1 MLPPSF
7 DWLKPIVKPLMKTFR
22 EIMGMSFFVN
32 TLALV
37 VPVFTLQVYDRVVFH
52 AGIETLKGLVIGVI
66 LVLIFDY
73 TLRQARSKVMQRI
86 ALKID
91 VEVGRKLFKQFTSVP
106 LQTLESKPAA
116 YWQTLFRD
124 VDTVRNT
131 LSGGTAIL
139 LVDLPFV
146 VLFLGLILTIALP
159 IAWVFLII
167 LPCFL
172 LVAWRSG
179 NVMNSANQEERKTT
193 LSRDDLVAGVIAGR
207 TTIKALAMDRTLE
220 HTWED
225 RHADNIENSII
236 RGGKADAY
244 TNLGQT
250 LTLLTTISLTTVGAI
265 AIINQDMTMGSLIA
279 TNMLSGRLLGPMN
292 QLVGSWRS
300 FAGFKQSVERLGQL
314 FELPIERQKS
324 SVKMER
330 PLGHI
335 SLDKVTFAYDEK
347 SAPVVNGV
355 SFNLKPGALTALVGR
370 NGSGK
375 TTLVKL
381 IQGLYIPQS
390 GRVLLDKADIQQFTR
405 YELAS
410 WIGYV
415 PQECALLHG
424 TVRENLAF
432 SRPEATDEEIVAA
445 CQATGVHETIID
457 LPNGYG
463 SDIGEA
469 GRRLS
474 GGQKQRLTISRA
486 LLGDPPVLLLDE
498 PSGSLDRQAEEE
510 LRDLL
515 GKLAQDHTII
525 LVTHSPI
532 LLAACTNMIVMD
544 HGQIA
549 LAGPTKD
556 VLPKLA
562 AGAKATKEKE
572 NASNKA
578 TAVAQPQ
585 PKQIAKP
592 GTVPPVATTKAAPP
606 APTKQAAAPTTQQ
619 PRPAVQKPQAPT
631 TASRPVAKPQAK
643 APPLAQPRPQPAKK
657 PTPDLPLQVKRDK

>member
-1 MLPPSF
+1 MLPQSF
-7 DWLKPIVKPLMKTFR
+7 NWLKPIVKPLLKTFR
-22 EIMGMSFFVN
+22 EVMGMSFFIN
-32 TLALV
+32 MLALA
-37 VPVFTLQVYDRVVFH
+37 VPVFVLQVYDRVVFNG
-52 AGIETLKGLVIGVI
+52 GIETLKGLLIGIV
-66 LVLIFDY
+66 LVLVFDY
-73 TLRQARSKVMQRI
+73 SLRQARSKVMQRV

-91 VEVGRKLFKQFTSVP
+91 VDVGRKLFKQFTQVP
-106 LQTLESKPAA
+106 LHTLESKPAA
-116 YWQTLFRD
+116 YWQTMFRD

-146 VLFLGLILTIALP
+146 FLFLGLILILALP

-167 LPCFL
+167 LPLFL

-179 NVMNSANQEERKTT
+179 KVIGNASQEEKKTA
-193 LSRDDLVAGVIAGR
+193 LSRDDLIAGVIAGR
-207 TTIKALAMDRTLE
+207 TTIKALAMDKTLE
-220 HTWED
+220 KTWED

-244 TNLGQT
+244 TNLGMT
-250 LTLLTTISLTTVGAI
+250 LTLMTTISLTTVGAI
-265 AIINQDMTMGSLIA
+265 AIINQELTMGALIA

-292 QLVGSWRS
+292 QLVGSWRT
-300 FAGFKQSVERLGQL
+300 FGGFKQSVERLGAL
-314 FELPIERQKS
+314 FELPVERQES
-324 SVKMER
+324 SVEMGR
-330 PLGHI
+330 PQGLI
-335 SLDKVTFAYDEK
+335 SLDKVSFSYGQDL
-347 SAPVVNGV
+347 APVVSEV
-355 SFNLKPGALTALVGR
+355 SFTLKPGGLTALVGR

-390 GRVLLDKADIQQFTR
+390 GRVLLDKADIKQFTR
-405 YELAS
+405 SQLAS

-424 TVRENLAF
+424 SVRDNLAF
-432 SRPEATDEEIVAA
+432 SRPEASDEEIIDA
-445 CQATGVHETIID
+445 CKATGVHDTIID
-457 LPNGYG
+457 LPDGYA

-474 GGQKQRLTISRA
+474 GGQRQRLTISRA

-515 GKLAQDHTII
+515 VKIAKDHTII

-532 LLAACTNMIVMD
+532 LLGACANMIVMD
-544 HGQIA
+544 QGRIA
-549 LAGPTKD
+549 LAGATKD

-562 AGAKATKEKE
+562 Q
-572 NASNKA
+572 NAQQKKTTSNA
-578 TAVAQPQ
+578 AQPPITQ
-585 PKQIAKP
+585 SNPS
-592 GTVPPVATTKAAPP
+592 P
-606 APTKQAAAPTTQQ
+606 APAATD
-619 PRPAVQKPQAPT
+619 K
-631 TASRPVAKPQAK
+631 K
-643 APPLAQPRPQPAKK
+643 AEPQP
-657 PTPDLPLQVKRDK
+657 

>member
-1 MLPPSF
+1 MLPKSF
-7 DWLKPIVKPLMKTFR
+7 DWLKPIIKPLMKTFR
-22 EIMGMSFFVN
+22 EVMGMSFFVN
-32 TLALV
+32 MLALV
-37 VPVFTLQVYDRVVFH
+37 VPVFVLQVYDRVVFH
-52 AGIETLKGLVIGVI
+52 AGIETLQGLVIGVL
-66 LVLIFDY
+66 LVLLFDY
-73 TLRQARSKVMQRI
+73 SLRQARSKVMQRV

-91 VEVGRKLFKQFTSVP
+91 VEVGRKLFKQFTQVP

-146 VLFLGLILTIALP
+146 FLFLGLILMLALP

-172 LVAWRSG
+172 FVAWRSG
-179 NVMNSANQEERKTT
+179 NVMNAANQEEKKTT
-193 LSRDDLVAGVIAGR
+193 LSRDDLIAGVIAGR
-207 TTIKALAMDRTLE
+207 TTIKALAMDKTLE
-220 HTWED
+220 GTWED

-250 LTLLTTISLTTVGAI
+250 LTLMTTISLTTVGAI
-265 AIINQDMTMGSLIA
+265 AIINQELTMGALIA

-292 QLVGSWRS
+292 QLVGSWRA

-314 FELPIERQKS
+314 FELPIERQTS
-324 SVKMER
+324 EVKMNR
-330 PLGHI
+330 PQGHI
-335 SLDKVTFAYDEK
+335 SLDKVTFKYSEELE
-347 SAPVVNGV
+347 PVVDGV
-355 SFNLKPGALTALVGR
+355 SFSLKPGALTALVGR

-375 TTLVKL
+375 TTLIKL

-390 GRVLLDKADIQQFTR
+390 GRVLLDKADIKQFTR

-424 TVRENLAF
+424 TVRENLVF
-432 SRPEATDEEIVAA
+432 SRPEASDDEIIEA
-445 CQATGVHETIID
+445 CKATGVHETIID
-457 LPNGYG
+457 LPEGYG

-486 LLGDPPVLLLDE
+486 LLGNPPVLLLDE

-515 GKLAQDHTII
+515 ANLAKDHTII
-525 LVTHSPI
+525 LVTHSPV
-532 LLAACTNMIVMD
+532 LLGACANMIVMD
-544 HGQIA
+544 HGRVA

-562 AGAKATKEKE
+562 ASAQAKKKE
-572 NASNKA
+572 AA
-578 TAVAQPQ
+578 PAVSKPQ
-585 PKQIAKP
+585 AKP
-592 GTVPPVATTKAAPP
+592 APP
-606 APTKQAAAPTTQQ
+606 AP
-619 PRPAVQKPQAPT
+619 
-631 TASRPVAKPQAK
+631 
-643 APPLAQPRPQPAKK
+643 QPAKPVSAPVQQPK
-657 PTPDLPLQVKRDK
+657 APAPAINKG

>member
-1 MLPPSF
+1 
-7 DWLKPIVKPLMKTFR
+7 
-22 EIMGMSFFVN
+22 MSFFVN
-32 TLALV
+32 MMALI
-37 VPVFTLQVYDRVVFH
+37 VPVFVLQVYDRVVFN
-52 AGIETLKGLVIGVI
+52 AGIETLQGLVIGVI
-66 LVLIFDY
+66 LVLVFDY
-73 TLRQARSKVMQRI
+73 ILRQTRSKIMQRV

-116 YWQTLFRD
+116 FWQTMFRD

-146 VLFLGLILTIALP
+146 FLFLGLILLLALP

-167 LPCFL
+167 LPMFL
-172 LVAWRSG
+172 FVAWRSG
-179 NVMNSANQEERKTT
+179 KVINSASQEEKKTA

-220 HTWED
+220 ATWED

-244 TNLGQT
+244 TNLGMT

-265 AIINQDMTMGSLIA
+265 AIINQELTMGALIA

-292 QLVGSWRS
+292 QLVGSWRA
-300 FAGFKQSVERLGQL
+300 FGGFKQSVERLGQL
-314 FELPIERQKS
+314 FEMPIERQES
-324 SVKMER
+324 SVEMGR
-330 PLGHI
+330 PEGHI
-335 SLDKVTFAYDEK
+335 SLDKVTFAYSEE
-347 SAPVVNGV
+347 SEPVVDGV
-355 SFNLKPGALTALVGR
+355 SFTLKPGALTALVGR

-375 TTLVKL
+375 TTLVKI
-381 IQGLYIPQS
+381 IQGLYTPSS
-390 GRVLLDKADIQQFTR
+390 GRILLDKADIKQFTR

-432 SRPEATDEEIVAA
+432 SRPEATDEEIIAA
-445 CQATGVHETIID
+445 CEATGVHETIID
-457 LPNGYG
+457 LPEGYG

-486 LLGDPPVLLLDE
+486 LLGNPPVLLLDE

-515 GKLAQDHTII
+515 AELSHDHTII

-532 LLAACTNMIVMD
+532 LLGACANMIVMD
-544 HGQIA
+544 RGKIA

-562 AGAKATKEKE
+562 QSTQ
-572 NASNKA
+572 NKKDQE
-578 TAVAQPQ
+578 TPKKPAVPSQAQAQP
-585 PKQIAKP
+585 
-592 GTVPPVATTKAAPP
+592 
-606 APTKQAAAPTTQQ
+606 
-619 PRPAVQKPQAPT
+619 
-631 TASRPVAKPQAK
+631 
-643 APPLAQPRPQPAKK
+643 K
-657 PTPDLPLQVKRDK
+657 PTAPALPLEVMGDKK

>member
-1 MLPPSF
+1 MLPKSF
-7 DWLKPIVKPLMKTFR
+7 DWLKPIVRPLFRTFR
-22 EIMGMSFFVN
+22 EVMGMSFFIN
-32 TLALV
+32 LLALA
-37 VPVFTLQVYDRVVFH
+37 VPVFVLQVYDRVVFH
-52 AGIETLKGLVIGVI
+52 AGIETLQGLVIGVI
-66 LVLIFDY
+66 LVLVFDY
-73 TLRQARSKVMQRI
+73 SLRQARSKIMQRV

-91 VEVGRKLFKQFTSVP
+91 VEVGRKLFKQFTAVP

-146 VLFLGLILTIALP
+146 FLFLALILTLALP
-159 IAWVFLII
+159 IAWVFLLI
-167 LPCFL
+167 LPAFL

-179 NVMNSANQEERKTT
+179 NVMNAANQEERKTT

-220 HTWED
+220 ETWED

-236 RGGKADAY
+236 RGGKSDAY
-244 TNLGQT
+244 TNLGMT
-250 LTLLTTISLTTVGAI
+250 LTLFTTISLTTVGAI
-265 AIINQDMTMGSLIA
+265 AIINQELTMGALIA

-292 QLVGSWRS
+292 QLVGSWKA
-300 FAGFKQSVERLGQL
+300 FAGFRQSVERLGTL
-314 FELPIERQKS
+314 FDLPVERQTS
-324 SVKMER
+324 EVKMGR
-330 PLGHI
+330 PTGEI
-335 SLDKVTFAYDEK
+335 ALDKVTFSYSEDLD
-347 SAPVVNGV
+347 PVVDGV
-355 SFNLKPGALTALVGR
+355 SFTLKPGALTALVGR

-375 TTLVKL
+375 TTLIKL
-381 IQGLYIPQS
+381 IQGLYVPES
-390 GRVLLDKADIQQFTR
+390 GRVLLDKADIKQFTR
-405 YELAS
+405 HELAG
-410 WIGYV
+410 WVGYV

-432 SRPEATDEEIVAA
+432 ARPEATDEDIIAA
-445 CQATGVHETIID
+445 CEATGVHETIIN
-457 LPNGYG
+457 LPEGYG

-515 GKLAQDHTII
+515 ANLAKNHTVI

-532 LLAACTNMIVMD
+532 LLGACANMIVMD
-544 HGQIA
+544 QGRIA

-562 AGAKATKEKE
+562 ASAQ
-572 NASNKA
+572 ASKKQN
-578 TAVAQPQ
+578 AQPSNQASQQ
-585 PKQIAKP
+585 PQAQ
-592 GTVPPVATTKAAPP
+592 KAP
-606 APTKQAAAPTTQQ
+606 APT
-619 PRPAVQKPQAPT
+619 
-631 TASRPVAKPQAK
+631 
-643 APPLAQPRPQPAKK
+643 
-657 PTPDLPLQVKRDK
+657 LPLEVKGGQ

>member
-1 MLPPSF
+1 
-7 DWLKPIVKPLMKTFR
+7 
-22 EIMGMSFFVN
+22 MSFFVN
-32 TLALV
+32 MLALV
-37 VPVFTLQVYDRVVFH
+37 VPVFVLQVYDRVVFH
-52 AGIETLKGLVIGVI
+52 AGIETLQGLVIGVL
-66 LVLIFDY
+66 LVLVFDY
-73 TLRQARSKVMQRI
+73 SLRQARSKIMQRI

-91 VEVGRKLFKQFTSVP
+91 VEVGRKLFKQFSAVP
-106 LQTLESKPAA
+106 LQTLESRPAA

-146 VLFLGLILTIALP
+146 FLFLGLILMLALP

-167 LPCFL
+167 LPLFVF
-172 LVAWRSG
+172 VAWRSG
-179 NVMNSANQEERKTT
+179 NVMGAANQAEKKTA
-193 LSRDDLVAGVIAGR
+193 LSRDDLIAGVIAGR

-220 HTWED
+220 KTWED

-244 TNLGQT
+244 TNLGMT

-265 AIINQDMTMGSLIA
+265 AIINQELTMGALIA

-292 QLVGSWRS
+292 QLVGSWRAFS
-300 FAGFKQSVERLGQL
+300 GFKQSVERLGAL
-314 FELPIERQKS
+314 FELPIERQES
-324 SVKMER
+324 EVKMER
-330 PLGHI
+330 PQGFI
-335 SLDKVTFAYDEK
+335 SLDKVTFQYSEDL
-347 SAPVVNGV
+347 APVVDAV

-375 TTLVKL
+375 TTLIKL

-390 GRVLLDKADIQQFTR
+390 GRVLLDKADIKQFTR

-424 TVRENLAF
+424 TVRENLIF
-432 SRPEATDEEIVAA
+432 SRPEATDEEIVEA
-445 CQATGVHETIID
+445 CKATGVHDTIID
-457 LPNGYG
+457 LPDGYG

-486 LLGDPPVLLLDE
+486 LLGNPPVLLLDE

-515 GKLAQDHTII
+515 SKLAQDHTII

-532 LLAACTNMIVMD
+532 LLSACANMIVMD
-544 HGQIA
+544 QGRIA

-562 AGAKATKEKE
+562 ANAQAK
-572 NASNKA
+572 
-578 TAVAQPQ
+578 
-585 PKQIAKP
+585 
-592 GTVPPVATTKAAPP
+592 
-606 APTKQAAAPTTQQ
+606 KQAA
-619 PRPAVQKPQAPT
+619 
-631 TASRPVAKPQAK
+631 SSAKPQT
-643 APPLAQPRPQPAKK
+643 APEAGN
-657 PTPDLPLQVKRDK
+657 

>member
-1 MLPPSF
+1 
-7 DWLKPIVKPLMKTFR
+7 
-22 EIMGMSFFVN
+22 MSFFVN
-32 TLALV
+32 MLALV
-37 VPVFTLQVYDRVVFH
+37 VPVFVLQVYDRVVFH
-52 AGIETLKGLVIGVI
+52 AGIETLQGLVIGVL
-66 LVLIFDY
+66 LVLVFDY
-73 TLRQARSKVMQRI
+73 SLRQARSKIMQRV
-86 ALKID
+86 ALRID
-91 VEVGRKLFKQFTSVP
+91 VEVGRKLFRQFTSVP

-146 VLFLGLILTIALP
+146 FLFLGLILMLALP

-172 LVAWRSG
+172 FVAWRSG
-179 NVMNSANQEERKTT
+179 NVMNSANQEEKKTT
-193 LSRDDLVAGVIAGR
+193 LSRDDLIAGVIAGR
-207 TTIKALAMDRTLE
+207 TTVKALAMDRTLE
-220 HTWED
+220 GTWEE

-244 TNLGQT
+244 TNLGMT
-250 LTLLTTISLTTVGAI
+250 LTLMTTISLTTVGAI
-265 AIINQDMTMGSLIA
+265 AIINQELTMGSLIA

-300 FAGFKQSVERLGQL
+300 FSGFKQSVERLGVL
-314 FELPIERQKS
+314 FAMPIERQES
-324 SVKMER
+324 EVKMSR
-330 PLGHI
+330 PEGHI
-335 SLDKVTFAYDEK
+335 SLDKVTFKYSEELE
-347 SAPVVNGV
+347 PVVDGV

-375 TTLVKL
+375 TTLIKL
-381 IQGLYIPQS
+381 LQGLYVPES
-390 GRVLLDKADIQQFTR
+390 GRVLLDKADIKQFTR

-424 TVRENLAF
+424 TVRENLVF
-432 SRPEATDEEIVAA
+432 SRPEATDEEIIAA
-445 CQATGVHETIID
+445 CQATGVHDTIID
-457 LPNGYG
+457 LPEGYG

-486 LLGDPPVLLLDE
+486 LLGNPPVLLLDE

-515 GKLAQDHTII
+515 AKLAEDHTII
-525 LVTHSPI
+525 LVTHSPV
-532 LLAACTNMIVMD
+532 LLGACANMIVMD
-544 HGQIA
+544 HGRIA
-549 LAGPTKD
+549 LAGQTKD

-562 AGAKATKEKE
+562 ASAQQKKQEEPKTVPSPTQTPMPKVASKPIKGAPASKAKT
-572 NASNKA
+572 
-578 TAVAQPQ
+578 TAPKPVAEQ
-585 PKQIAKP
+585 PKQAVKPTTTAKP
-592 GTVPPVATTKAAPP
+592 SPK
-606 APTKQAAAPTTQQ
+606 PT
-619 PRPAVQKPQAPT
+619 QAPVQQKT
-631 TASRPVAKPQAK
+631 IKTGV
-643 APPLAQPRPQPAKK
+643 QPYN
-657 PTPDLPLQVKRDK
+657 VKGEK

>member
-1 MLPPSF
+1 MLPKTF
-7 DWLKPIVKPLMKTFR
+7 DWLQPIIKPLKRTFK
-22 EIMGMSFFVN
+22 EVMVMSFFVN
-32 TLALV
+32 LMALV
-37 VPVFTLQVYDRVVFH
+37 VPVFVLQVYDRVVTH
-52 AGIETLKGLVIGVI
+52 AGLETLQGLVIGVI

-73 TLRQARSKVMQRI
+73 TLRQARSKIMQRV
-86 ALKID
+86 ALRID
-91 VEVGRKLFKQFTSVP
+91 VEVGRKLFKQFTNVP

-139 LVDLPFV
+139 LIDLPFV
-146 VLFLGLILTIALP
+146 PLFLILILNLALP

-167 LPCFL
+167 LPCFV

-179 NVMNSANQEERKTT
+179 SVMNSANKEEKKTS
-193 LSRDDLVAGVIAGR
+193 LSRDDLIAGVIAGR

-220 HTWED
+220 GTWEE

-244 TNLGQT
+244 TNLGMT

-265 AIINQDMTMGSLIA
+265 AIINQELTMGSLIA

-292 QLVGSWRS
+292 QLVGSWRA
-300 FAGFKQSVERLGQL
+300 FAGFKQSVERLGVL
-314 FELPIERQKS
+314 FGLPIERQES
-324 SVKMER
+324 SIKMER
-330 PLGHI
+330 PTGHI
-335 SLDKVTFAYDEK
+335 ALDKVKFSYSEELD
-347 SAPVVNGV
+347 PVVDEV
-355 SFNLKPGALTALVGR
+355 SFSLKPGALTALVGR

-375 TTLVKL
+375 TTLIKL
-381 IQGLYIPQS
+381 IQGLYIPES
-390 GRVLLDKADIQQFTR
+390 GRVLLDQADIKQFTR

-424 TVRENLAF
+424 TVRENLIF
-432 SRPEATDEEIVAA
+432 SRPEATDDEIVEA
-445 CQATGVHETIID
+445 CKATGVHDTIID
-457 LPNGYG
+457 LPEGYG

-515 GKLAQDHTII
+515 AKLAKNHTVI

-532 LLAACTNMIVMD
+532 LLGACSNMVVMD
-544 HGQIA
+544 HGRIA

-562 AGAKATKEKE
+562 ASAQQKKA
-572 NASNKA
+572 
-578 TAVAQPQ
+578 
-585 PKQIAKP
+585 
-592 GTVPPVATTKAAPP
+592 
-606 APTKQAAAPTTQQ
+606 QAAAP
-619 PRPAVQKPQAPT
+619 
-631 TASRPVAKPQAK
+631 K
-643 APPLAQPRPQPAKK
+643 APQTPK
-657 PTPDLPLQVKRDK
+657 PSSLPLEVKGAT

>member
-1 MLPPSF
+1 MLPSSF

-22 EIMGMSFFVN
+22 EVMGMSFFVN
-32 TLALV
+32 MLALV
-37 VPVFTLQVYDRVVFH
+37 VPVFVLQVYDRVVFH
-52 AGIETLKGLVIGVI
+52 AGLETLQGLVIGVL
-66 LVLIFDY
+66 LVLAFDY
-73 TLRQARSKVMQRI
+73 ALRQARSKIMQRI

-91 VEVGRKLFKQFTSVP
+91 VEVGRKLFKQFSAVP
-106 LQTLESKPAA
+106 LQTLESRPAA

-146 VLFLGLILTIALP
+146 FLFLGLILMLALP

-167 LPCFL
+167 LPLFV

-179 NVMNSANQEERKTT
+179 NVMGAANQAEKKTA
-193 LSRDDLVAGVIAGR
+193 LSRDDLIAGVIAGR

-220 HTWED
+220 KTWED

-244 TNLGQT
+244 TNLGMT

-265 AIINQDMTMGSLIA
+265 AIINQELTMGALIA

-292 QLVGSWRS
+292 QLVGSWRAFS
-300 FAGFKQSVERLGQL
+300 GFKQSVERLGAL
-314 FELPIERQKS
+314 FELPIERQES
-324 SVKMER
+324 EVKMER
-330 PLGHI
+330 PQGFI
-335 SLDKVTFAYDEK
+335 SLDKVSFQYTEEL
-347 SAPVVNGV
+347 APVVDGV

-375 TTLVKL
+375 TTLIKL
-381 IQGLYIPQS
+381 IQGLYTPQS
-390 GRVLLDKADIQQFTR
+390 GRVLLDKADIKQFSR

-424 TVRENLAF
+424 TVRENLIF
-432 SRPEATDEEIVAA
+432 SRPEATDEEIIAA

-457 LPNGYG
+457 LPEGYG

-486 LLGDPPVLLLDE
+486 LLGNPPVLLLDE

-515 GKLAQDHTII
+515 SKLAKDHTII
-525 LVTHSPI
+525 LVTHSPV
-532 LLAACTNMIVMD
+532 LLSACANMIVMD
-544 HGQIA
+544 QGRIA

-562 AGAKATKEKE
+562 ANAQAK
-572 NASNKA
+572 
-578 TAVAQPQ
+578 
-585 PKQIAKP
+585 KQ
-592 GTVPPVATTKAAPP
+592 VTTM
-606 APTKQAAAPTTQQ
+606 
-619 PRPAVQKPQAPT
+619 
-631 TASRPVAKPQAK
+631 AKPQN
-643 APPLAQPRPQPAKK
+643 APQGGN
-657 PTPDLPLQVKRDK
+657 

>member
-7 DWLKPIVKPLMKTFR
+7 SWLKPIVRPLLKTFR
-22 EIMGMSFFVN
+22 EVMGMSFFIN
-32 TLALV
+32 MLALA
-37 VPVFTLQVYDRVVFH
+37 VPVFVLQVYDRVVFN
-52 AGIETLKGLVIGVI
+52 AGIETLQGLVIGVF
-66 LVLIFDY
+66 LVLAFDY
-73 TLRQARSKVMQRI
+73 TLRQARSRIMQRV

-91 VEVGRKLFKQFTSVP
+91 VEVGRKLFKQFTQVP

-116 YWQTLFRD
+116 YWQTMFRD

-146 VLFLGLILTIALP
+146 FLFLGLILVLALP

-167 LPCFL
+167 LPLFL
-172 LVAWRSG
+172 FVAWRSG
-179 NVMNSANQEERKTT
+179 KVVGGASQEEKKTT
-193 LSRDDLVAGVIAGR
+193 LSRDDLIAGVIAGR
-207 TTIKALAMDRTLE
+207 TTIKALAMDKTLE

-244 TNLGQT
+244 TNLGMT
-250 LTLLTTISLTTVGAI
+250 LTLLTTVSLTTVGAI
-265 AIINQDMTMGSLIA
+265 AIINQELTMGALIA

-292 QLVGSWRS
+292 QLVGSWRA
-300 FAGFKQSVERLGQL
+300 FGGFKQSVERLGTL
-314 FELPIERQKS
+314 FKLPTERQET
-324 SVKMER
+324 SVEMGR
-330 PLGHI
+330 PEGQI
-335 SLDKVTFAYDEK
+335 SLENVTFAYSQD
-347 SAPVVNGV
+347 SDPVVNGV
-355 SFNLKPGALTALVGR
+355 SFSLKPGALTALVGR

-390 GRVLLDKADIQQFTR
+390 GRVLLDKADIKQFTR
-405 YELAS
+405 YQLAS

-432 SRPEATDEEIVAA
+432 SRPEATDDEIIAA
-445 CQATGVHETIID
+445 CKATGVHDTIID
-457 LPNGYG
+457 LPDGYA

-474 GGQKQRLTISRA
+474 GGQRQRLTISRA
-486 LLGDPPVLLLDE
+486 LLGNPPVLLMDE

-515 GKLAQDHTII
+515 VKLSKDHTII
-525 LVTHSPI
+525 VVTHSPI
-532 LLAACTNMIVMD
+532 LLGSCANMIVMD
-544 HGQIA
+544 HGRIA

-562 AGAKATKEKE
+562 QNVQQKKQDVSKASQPAPKQAQPVRAKPTPGTQQP
-572 NASNKA
+572 NPPL
-578 TAVAQPQ
+578 PQ
-585 PKQIAKP
+585 PKK
-592 GTVPPVATTKAAPP
+592 GE
-606 APTKQAAAPTTQQ
+606 
-619 PRPAVQKPQAPT
+619 R
-631 TASRPVAKPQAK
+631 
-643 APPLAQPRPQPAKK
+643 
-657 PTPDLPLQVKRDK
+657 

>member
-1 MLPPSF
+1 MLPKSF
-7 DWLKPIVKPLMKTFR
+7 DWLKPITRPLIKTFR
-22 EIMGMSFFVN
+22 EVMAMSFFIN
-32 TLALV
+32 LLALV
-37 VPVFTLQVYDRVVFH
+37 VPVFVLQVYDRVVFN
-52 AGIETLKGLVIGVI
+52 AGISTLQGLVIGVL
-66 LVLIFDY
+66 LVLVFDY
-73 TLRQARSKVMQRI
+73 LLRQTRSKIMQSV

-91 VEVGRKLFKQFTSVP
+91 VEVGRKLFRQFTQVP
-106 LQTLESKPAA
+106 LQTLESRPAA
-116 YWQTLFRD
+116 FWQTMFRD

-146 VLFLGLILTIALP
+146 FLFLGLILVLAMP

-172 LVAWRSG
+172 FVAWRSG
-179 NVMNSANQEERKTT
+179 KVVGAASQEEKKTA
-193 LSRDDLVAGVIAGR
+193 LSRDDLIAGVINGR
-207 TTIKALAMDRTLE
+207 TTIKALAMDKTLE
-220 HTWED
+220 GTWEE

-250 LTLLTTISLTTVGAI
+250 LTLMTTIMLTTVGAL
-265 AIINQDMTMGSLIA
+265 AIIEQELTMGALIA

-300 FAGFKQSVERLGQL
+300 FGGFKQSVERLGSL
-314 FELPIERQKS
+314 FELATERQES
-324 SVKMER
+324 TVQMGR
-330 PLGHI
+330 PEGNI
-335 SLDKVTFAYDEK
+335 SLDKVTFAYGEDSE
-347 SAPVVNGV
+347 PVVDGV
-355 SFNLKPGALTALVGR
+355 SFSLKPGALTALVGR

-381 IQGLYIPQS
+381 IQGLYTPQN
-390 GRVLLDKADIQQFTR
+390 GRVLLDKADINQFTR

-424 TVRENLAF
+424 SVRENLAF
-432 SRPEATDEEIVAA
+432 SRPKASDDEIIEA
-445 CQATGVHETIID
+445 CKATGVHETIID
-457 LPNGYG
+457 LPEGYG

-510 LRDLL
+510 LRELL
-515 GKLAQDHTII
+515 SKLSKDHTII

-532 LLAACTNMIVMD
+532 LLKACENMIVMD
-544 HGQIA
+544 KGRIA

-562 AGAKATKEKE
+562 QNAQNQSQDKKPQPAQKQQPQLSPEKKAEMIKQLKAQQATKVQ
-572 NASNKA
+572 
-578 TAVAQPQ
+578 T
-585 PKQIAKP
+585 
-592 GTVPPVATTKAAPP
+592 PP
-606 APTKQAAAPTTQQ
+606 AP
-619 PRPAVQKPQAPT
+619 
-631 TASRPVAKPQAK
+631 
-643 APPLAQPRPQPAKK
+643 KK
-657 PTPDLPLQVKRDK
+657 PEGKT

>member
-1 MLPPSF
+1 MLPTSF
-7 DWLKPIVKPLMKTFR
+7 DWLKPLLKPLTKTFR
-22 EIMGMSFFVN
+22 EVMVMSFFVN
-32 TLALV
+32 MLALV
-37 VPVFTLQVYDRVVFH
+37 VPVFVLQVYDRVVFN
-52 AGIETLKGLVIGVI
+52 AGIETLQGLVIGVI
-66 LVLIFDY
+66 LVLVFDY
-73 TLRQARSKVMQRI
+73 TLRQTRSKIMQRV

-91 VEVGRKLFKQFTSVP
+91 VEVGRKLFRQFTSVP

-116 YWQTLFRD
+116 FWQTMFRD

-146 VLFLGLILTIALP
+146 FLFLGLILVLALP

-167 LPCFL
+167 LPMFL
-172 LVAWRSG
+172 FVAWRSG
-179 NVMNSANQEERKTT
+179 KVINAASQEEKKTA

-207 TTIKALAMDRTLE
+207 TTIKALAMDKTLE
-220 HTWED
+220 STWED

-244 TNLGQT
+244 TNLGMT

-265 AIINQDMTMGSLIA
+265 AIINQELTMGALIA

-292 QLVGSWRS
+292 QLVGSWRA
-300 FAGFKQSVERLGQL
+300 FGGFRQSVERLGQL
-314 FELPIERQKS
+314 FDLPIEKQES
-324 SVKMER
+324 SVSMGR
-330 PLGHI
+330 PQGLI
-335 SLDKVTFAYDEK
+335 SLDKVTFAYGEDSE
-347 SAPVVNGV
+347 PVVNGV
-355 SFNLKPGALTALVGR
+355 SFSLKPGALTALVGR

-375 TTLVKL
+375 TTLVKI
-381 IQGLYIPQS
+381 IQGLYTPQS
-390 GRVLLDKADIQQFTR
+390 GRVLLDKADIKQFTR
-405 YELAS
+405 HELAG
-410 WIGYV
+410 WVGYV

-432 SRPEATDEEIVAA
+432 ARPEASDDEIIDA
-445 CQATGVHETIID
+445 CKATGVHDTIID
-457 LPNGYG
+457 LPDGYG

-486 LLGDPPVLLLDE
+486 LLGNPPVLLLDE

-515 GKLAQDHTII
+515 AKLSQDHTII

-532 LLAACTNMIVMD
+532 LLAACANMIVMD
-544 HGQIA
+544 KGQIA

-562 AGAKATKEKE
+562 QNAQANKKAQQKETP
-572 NASNKA
+572 KA
-578 TAVAQPQ
+578 
-585 PKQIAKP
+585 
-592 GTVPPVATTKAAPP
+592 
-606 APTKQAAAPTTQQ
+606 
-619 PRPAVQKPQAPT
+619 QAP
-631 TASRPVAKPQAK
+631 S
-643 APPLAQPRPQPAKK
+643 
-657 PTPDLPLQVKRDK
+657 PTLPLEVKEEAQ

>member
-1 MLPPSF
+1 MLPSTF
-7 DWLKPIVKPLMKTFR
+7 DWLKPIVKPLLKTFR
-22 EIMGMSFFVN
+22 EVMGMSFFVN
-32 TLALV
+32 MLALV
-37 VPVFTLQVYDRVVFH
+37 VPVFVLQVYDRVVFH
-52 AGIETLKGLVIGVI
+52 AGIETLQGLVIGVL
-66 LVLIFDY
+66 LVLLFDY
-73 TLRQARSKVMQRI
+73 SLRQARSKIMQRI

-91 VEVGRKLFKQFTSVP
+91 VEVGRKLFKQFSAVP
-106 LQTLESKPAA
+106 LQTLESRPAA

-146 VLFLGLILTIALP
+146 FLFLGLILMLALP

-167 LPCFL
+167 LPLFVF
-172 LVAWRSG
+172 VAWRSG
-179 NVMNSANQEERKTT
+179 NVMGAANQAEKKTA
-193 LSRDDLVAGVIAGR
+193 LSRDDLIAGVIAGR

-220 HTWED
+220 KTWED

-244 TNLGQT
+244 TNLGMT

-265 AIINQDMTMGSLIA
+265 AIINQELTMGALIA

-292 QLVGSWRS
+292 QLVGSWRAFS
-300 FAGFKQSVERLGQL
+300 GFKQSVERLGAL
-314 FELPIERQKS
+314 FDLPIERQES
-324 SVKMER
+324 EVKMER
-330 PLGHI
+330 PQGFI
-335 SLDKVTFAYDEK
+335 SLDKVSFQYSEEL
-347 SAPVVNGV
+347 APVVDGV

-375 TTLVKL
+375 TTLIKL

-390 GRVLLDKADIQQFTR
+390 GRVLLDKADIKQFSR

-410 WIGYV
+410 WVGYV

-424 TVRENLAF
+424 TVRENLVF
-432 SRPEATDEEIVAA
+432 SRPDATDEEIVEA
-445 CQATGVHETIID
+445 CKATGVHDTIID
-457 LPNGYG
+457 LPEGYG

-486 LLGDPPVLLLDE
+486 LLGNPPVLLLDE

-515 GKLAQDHTII
+515 SKLAKDHTII
-525 LVTHSPI
+525 LVTHSPV
-532 LLAACTNMIVMD
+532 LLSACANMIVMD
-544 HGQIA
+544 QGRIA

-562 AGAKATKEKE
+562 ANAQAKK
-572 NASNKA
+572 NAA
-578 TAVAQPQ
+578 D
-585 PKQIAKP
+585 
-592 GTVPPVATTKAAPP
+592 AA
-606 APTKQAAAPTTQQ
+606 
-619 PRPAVQKPQAPT
+619 
-631 TASRPVAKPQAK
+631 AKPQP
-643 APPLAQPRPQPAKK
+643 APKGEK
-657 PTPDLPLQVKRDK
+657 

>member
-7 DWLKPIVKPLMKTFR
+7 DWLKPIVKPLMRTFR
-22 EIMGMSFFVN
+22 EVMGMSFFVN
-32 TLALV
+32 MLALV
-37 VPVFTLQVYDRVVFH
+37 VPVFVLQVYDRVVFH
-52 AGIETLKGLVIGVI
+52 AGIETLQGLVIGVL
-66 LVLIFDY
+66 LVLVFDY
-73 TLRQARSKVMQRI
+73 SLRQARSKIMQRI

-91 VEVGRKLFKQFTSVP
+91 VEVGRKLFKQFSAVP
-106 LQTLESKPAA
+106 LQTLESRPAA

-146 VLFLGLILTIALP
+146 FLFLGLILMLALP

-167 LPCFL
+167 LPLFVF
-172 LVAWRSG
+172 VAWRSG
-179 NVMNSANQEERKTT
+179 NVMGAANQAEKKTA
-193 LSRDDLVAGVIAGR
+193 LSRDDLIAGVIAGR

-220 HTWED
+220 KTWED

-244 TNLGQT
+244 TNLGMT

-265 AIINQDMTMGSLIA
+265 AIINQELTMGALIA

-292 QLVGSWRS
+292 QLVGSWRAFS
-300 FAGFKQSVERLGQL
+300 GFKQSVERLGAL
-314 FELPIERQKS
+314 FELPIERQES
-324 SVKMER
+324 EIKMER
-330 PLGHI
+330 PQGFI
-335 SLDKVTFAYDEK
+335 SLDKVTFQYSEDL
-347 SAPVVNGV
+347 APVVDAV

-375 TTLVKL
+375 TTLIKL

-390 GRVLLDKADIQQFTR
+390 GRVLLDKADIKQFTR

-424 TVRENLAF
+424 TVRENLIF
-432 SRPEATDEEIVAA
+432 SRPEATDEEIVEA
-445 CQATGVHETIID
+445 CKATGVHDTIID
-457 LPNGYG
+457 LPDGYG

-486 LLGDPPVLLLDE
+486 LLGNPPVLLLDE

-515 GKLAQDHTII
+515 SKLAQDHTII

-532 LLAACTNMIVMD
+532 LLSACANMIVMD
-544 HGQIA
+544 QGRIA

-562 AGAKATKEKE
+562 ANAQAK
-572 NASNKA
+572 
-578 TAVAQPQ
+578 
-585 PKQIAKP
+585 
-592 GTVPPVATTKAAPP
+592 
-606 APTKQAAAPTTQQ
+606 KQAA
-619 PRPAVQKPQAPT
+619 
-631 TASRPVAKPQAK
+631 SSAKPQT
-643 APPLAQPRPQPAKK
+643 APEAGN
-657 PTPDLPLQVKRDK
+657 

>member
-7 DWLKPIVKPLMKTFR
+7 DWLKPIVKPLMRTFR
-22 EIMGMSFFVN
+22 EVMGMSFFVN
-32 TLALV
+32 MLALV
-37 VPVFTLQVYDRVVFH
+37 VPVFVLQVYDRVVFH
-52 AGIETLKGLVIGVI
+52 AGIETLQGLVIGVL
-66 LVLIFDY
+66 LVLVFDY
-73 TLRQARSKVMQRI
+73 SLRQARSKIMQRI

-91 VEVGRKLFKQFTSVP
+91 VEVGRKLFKQFSAVP
-106 LQTLESKPAA
+106 LQTLESRPAA

-146 VLFLGLILTIALP
+146 FLFLGLILMLALP

-167 LPCFL
+167 LPLFVF
-172 LVAWRSG
+172 VAWRSG
-179 NVMNSANQEERKTT
+179 NVMGAANQAEKKTA
-193 LSRDDLVAGVIAGR
+193 LSRDDLIAGVIAGR

-220 HTWED
+220 KTWED

-244 TNLGQT
+244 TNLGMT

-265 AIINQDMTMGSLIA
+265 AIINQELTMGALIA

-292 QLVGSWRS
+292 QLVGSWRAFS
-300 FAGFKQSVERLGQL
+300 GFKQSVERLGAL
-314 FELPIERQKS
+314 FELPIERQES
-324 SVKMER
+324 EVKMER
-330 PLGHI
+330 PQGFI
-335 SLDKVTFAYDEK
+335 SLDKVTFQYSEDL
-347 SAPVVNGV
+347 APVVDAV

-375 TTLVKL
+375 TTLIKL

-390 GRVLLDKADIQQFTR
+390 GRVLLDKADIKQFTR

-424 TVRENLAF
+424 TVRENLIF
-432 SRPEATDEEIVAA
+432 SRPEATDEEIVEA
-445 CQATGVHETIID
+445 CKATGVHDTIID
-457 LPNGYG
+457 LPDGYG

-486 LLGDPPVLLLDE
+486 LLGNPPVLLLDE

-515 GKLAQDHTII
+515 SKLAQDHTII

-532 LLAACTNMIVMD
+532 LLSACANMIVMD
-544 HGQIA
+544 QGRIA

-562 AGAKATKEKE
+562 ANAQAK
-572 NASNKA
+572 
-578 TAVAQPQ
+578 
-585 PKQIAKP
+585 
-592 GTVPPVATTKAAPP
+592 
-606 APTKQAAAPTTQQ
+606 KQAA
-619 PRPAVQKPQAPT
+619 
-631 TASRPVAKPQAK
+631 SSAKPQT
-643 APPLAQPRPQPAKK
+643 APEAGN
-657 PTPDLPLQVKRDK
+657 

>member
-1 MLPPSF
+1 MLPKSF
-7 DWLKPIVKPLMKTFR
+7 DWLKPIVQPLMRTFR
-22 EIMGMSFFVN
+22 EVMGMSFFVN
-32 TLALV
+32 MLALV
-37 VPVFTLQVYDRVVFH
+37 VPVFVLQVYDRVVFH
-52 AGIETLKGLVIGVI
+52 AGIETLQGLVIGVL
-66 LVLIFDY
+66 LVLLFDY
-73 TLRQARSKVMQRI
+73 SLRQARSKVMQRV

-91 VEVGRKLFKQFTSVP
+91 VEVGRKLFKQFTQVP

-146 VLFLGLILTIALP
+146 FLFLGLILMLALP

-172 LVAWRSG
+172 FVAWRSG
-179 NVMNSANQEERKTT
+179 NVMSAANQEEKKTA
-193 LSRDDLVAGVIAGR
+193 LSRDDLIAGVIAGR
-207 TTIKALAMDRTLE
+207 TTIKALAMDKTLE
-220 HTWED
+220 GTWED

-250 LTLLTTISLTTVGAI
+250 LTLMTTISLTTVGAI
-265 AIINQDMTMGSLIA
+265 AIINQELTMGALIA

-292 QLVGSWRS
+292 QLVGSWRAFS
-300 FAGFKQSVERLGQL
+300 GFKQSVERLGQL
-314 FELPIERQKS
+314 FELPIERQTS
-324 SVKMER
+324 EVKMGR
-330 PLGHI
+330 PQGHI
-335 SLDKVTFAYDEK
+335 SLDKVTFQYSEDLD
-347 SAPVVNGV
+347 PVVDNV

-375 TTLVKL
+375 TTLIKL

-390 GRVLLDKADIQQFTR
+390 GRVLLDKADIKQFTR

-424 TVRENLAF
+424 TVRENLVF
-432 SRPEATDEEIVAA
+432 SRPEASDDEIITA
-445 CQATGVHETIID
+445 CKATGVHDTIID
-457 LPNGYG
+457 LPEGYG

-486 LLGDPPVLLLDE
+486 LLGNPPVLLLDE

-515 GKLAQDHTII
+515 AKLAKDHTII
-525 LVTHSPI
+525 LVTHSPV
-532 LLAACTNMIVMD
+532 LLGACANMIVMD
-544 HGQIA
+544 HGRVA

-562 AGAKATKEKE
+562 ASAQAKKKE
-572 NASNKA
+572 ASP
-578 TAVAQPQ
+578 AVEQPQ
-585 PKQIAKP
+585 AKP
-592 GTVPPVATTKAAPP
+592 AAPKPVAAKP
-606 APTKQAAAPTTQQ
+606 A
-619 PRPAVQKPQAPT
+619 
-631 TASRPVAKPQAK
+631 SPQAK
-643 APPLAQPRPQPAKK
+643 AA
-657 PTPDLPLQVKRDK
+657 PTPPQTKAPAPTAPQMKKGDK

>member
-1 MLPPSF
+1 MLPKTF
-7 DWLKPIVKPLMKTFR
+7 DWLLPIIKPLKRTFK
-22 EIMGMSFFVN
+22 EVMAMSFFVN
-32 TLALV
+32 MLALA
-37 VPVFTLQVYDRVVFH
+37 VPVFVLQVYDRVVFH
-52 AGIETLKGLVIGVI
+52 AGIETLQGLVIGVV
-66 LVLIFDY
+66 LVLVFDY
-73 TLRQARSKVMQRI
+73 SLRQARSKIMQRV
-86 ALKID
+86 ALRID
-91 VEVGRKLFKQFTSVP
+91 VNVGRKLFQQFTSLP
-106 LQTLESKPAA
+106 LQTLESKPTA

-146 VLFLGLILTIALP
+146 FLFLALILTLALP

-172 LVAWRSG
+172 FVAWRSG
-179 NVMNSANQEERKTT
+179 NVMNSANAEERKTT
-193 LSRDDLVAGVIAGR
+193 LSRDDLIAGVIAGR
-207 TTIKALAMDRTLE
+207 TTIKALAMDRSLKG
-220 HTWED
+220 TWED

-244 TNLGQT
+244 TNLGMT

-265 AIINQDMTMGSLIA
+265 AIINQELTMGSLIA

-292 QLVGSWRS
+292 QLVGSWRA
-300 FAGFKQSVERLGQL
+300 FAGFKQSVERLGTL
-314 FELPIERQKS
+314 FDLPVERQESAIKID
-324 SVKMER
+324 R
-330 PLGHI
+330 PTGLI
-335 SLDKVTFAYDEK
+335 TLDKVKFAYSEETD
-347 SAPVVNGV
+347 PVVDEV
-355 SFNLKPGALTALVGR
+355 SFSLKPGALTALVGR

-375 TTLVKL
+375 TTLIKL
-381 IQGLYIPQS
+381 IQGLYVPQG
-390 GRVLLDKADIQQFTR
+390 GRVLLDMADIKQFTR

-424 TVRENLAF
+424 SVRDNLAF
-432 SRPEATDEEIVAA
+432 SRPEATDEEIVEA

-457 LPNGYG
+457 LPDGYG

-515 GKLAQDHTII
+515 SKLAQTHTII

-532 LLAACTNMIVMD
+532 LLGACANMVVMD
-544 HGQIA
+544 RGRIA

-562 AGAKATKEKE
+562 A
-572 NASNKA
+572 S
-578 TAVAQPQ
+578 AQQ
-585 PKQIAKP
+585 KKVQE
-592 GTVPPVATTKAAPP
+592 
-606 APTKQAAAPTTQQ
+606 AAPT
-619 PRPAVQKPQAPT
+619 PKNE
-631 TASRPVAKPQAK
+631 
-643 APPLAQPRPQPAKK
+643 
-657 PTPDLPLQVKRDK
+657 LPLEVKGKA

>member
-1 MLPPSF
+1 MLPKSF
-7 DWLKPIVKPLMKTFR
+7 DWLKPIVRPLIKTFR
-22 EIMGMSFFVN
+22 EVMAMSFFIN
-32 TLALV
+32 MMALV
-37 VPVFTLQVYDRVVFH
+37 VPVFVMQVYDRVVFKG
-52 AGIETLKGLVIGVI
+52 GIETLKGLVIGVF
-66 LVLIFDY
+66 LVLLFDY
-73 TLRQARSKVMQRI
+73 TLRQTRSKIMQRV

-91 VEVGRKLFKQFTSVP
+91 VEVGRKLFKQFTQVP
-106 LQTLESKPAA
+106 LQTLESRPAA
-116 YWQTLFRD
+116 FWQTMFRD

-139 LVDLPFV
+139 MVDLPFV
-146 VLFLGLILTIALP
+146 FLFLGVILLLALP
-159 IAWVFLII
+159 IAWIFMLI
-167 LPCFL
+167 LPMFMF
-172 LVAWRSG
+172 VAWRSG
-179 NVMNSANQEERKTT
+179 KVVSAASQEEKKTT

-220 HTWED
+220 KTWEE

-250 LTLLTTISLTTVGAI
+250 LTLLTTISLTTVGAL
-265 AIINQDMTMGSLIA
+265 AIINQEMTMGALIA

-292 QLVGSWRS
+292 QLVGSWRA
-300 FAGFKQSVERLGQL
+300 FGGFRQSVERLGNL
-314 FELPIERQKS
+314 FTLPIERQES

-330 PLGHI
+330 PDGLI
-335 SLDKVTFAYDEK
+335 SLDKVTFAYEEG
-347 SAPVVNGV
+347 AEPVVNAI
-355 SFNLKPGALTALVGR
+355 SFSLKPGALTALVGR

-375 TTLVKL
+375 TTLIKL

-390 GRVLLDKADIQQFTR
+390 GRVLIDKADIKQFTR

-424 TVRENLAF
+424 TVRDNLAF
-432 SRPEATDEEIVAA
+432 SRPEASDDEIIAA
-445 CQATGVHETIID
+445 CKATGVHDTIID
-457 LPNGYG
+457 LPDGYA

-486 LLGDPPVLLLDE
+486 LLGNPPVLLLDE

-515 GKLAQDHTII
+515 KKLSHDHTVI

-532 LLAACTNMIVMD
+532 LLAACANMIVMD

-562 AGAKATKEKE
+562 QAHSQTTG
-572 NASNKA
+572 
-578 TAVAQPQ
+578 QPQ
-585 PKQIAKP
+585 QNTQAAQVKPVKQP
-592 GTVPPVATTKAAPP
+592 QATQIPP
-606 APTKQAAAPTTQQ
+606 APQ
-619 PRPAVQKPQAPT
+619 PRSAT
-631 TASRPVAKPQAK
+631 IK
-643 APPLAQPRPQPAKK
+643 APQSPQGRKPLKA
-657 PTPDLPLQVKRDK
+657 PDMPLEVKEDK

>member
-1 MLPPSF
+1 MLPSSF

-22 EIMGMSFFVN
+22 EVMGMSFFVN
-32 TLALV
+32 MLALV
-37 VPVFTLQVYDRVVFH
+37 VPVFVLQVYDRVVFH
-52 AGIETLKGLVIGVI
+52 AGLETLQGLVIGVL
-66 LVLIFDY
+66 LVLAFDY
-73 TLRQARSKVMQRI
+73 ALRQARSKIMQRI

-91 VEVGRKLFKQFTSVP
+91 VEVGRKLFKQFSAVP
-106 LQTLESKPAA
+106 LQTLESRPAA

-146 VLFLGLILTIALP
+146 FLFLGLILMLALP

-167 LPCFL
+167 LPLFV

-179 NVMNSANQEERKTT
+179 NVMGAANQAEKKTA
-193 LSRDDLVAGVIAGR
+193 LSRDDLIAGVIAGR

-220 HTWED
+220 KTWED

-244 TNLGQT
+244 TNLGMT

-265 AIINQDMTMGSLIA
+265 AIINQELTMGALIA

-292 QLVGSWRS
+292 QLVGSWRAFS
-300 FAGFKQSVERLGQL
+300 GFKQSVERLGAL
-314 FELPIERQKS
+314 FDLPIERQES
-324 SVKMER
+324 EVKMER
-330 PLGHI
+330 PQGFI
-335 SLDKVTFAYDEK
+335 SLDKVSFQYTEEL
-347 SAPVVNGV
+347 APVVDGV

-375 TTLVKL
+375 TTLIKL
-381 IQGLYIPQS
+381 IQGLYTPQS
-390 GRVLLDKADIQQFTR
+390 GRVLVDKADIKQFSR

-424 TVRENLAF
+424 TVRENLIF
-432 SRPEATDEEIVAA
+432 SRPEATDEEIIAA

-457 LPNGYG
+457 LPEGYG

-486 LLGDPPVLLLDE
+486 LLGNPPVLLLDE

-515 GKLAQDHTII
+515 SKLAKDHTII
-525 LVTHSPI
+525 LVTHSPV
-532 LLAACTNMIVMD
+532 LLSACANMIVMD
-544 HGQIA
+544 QGRIA

-562 AGAKATKEKE
+562 ANAQAK
-572 NASNKA
+572 
-578 TAVAQPQ
+578 
-585 PKQIAKP
+585 KQ
-592 GTVPPVATTKAAPP
+592 VTT
-606 APTKQAAAPTTQQ
+606 T
-619 PRPAVQKPQAPT
+619 
-631 TASRPVAKPQAK
+631 AKPQN
-643 APPLAQPRPQPAKK
+643 APQGGN
-657 PTPDLPLQVKRDK
+657 

>member
-1 MLPPSF
+1 MLPKSF
-7 DWLKPIVKPLMKTFR
+7 DWLKPIVRPLLTTFR
-22 EIMGMSFFVN
+22 EVMGMSFFIN
-32 TLALV
+32 LLALA
-37 VPVFTLQVYDRVVFH
+37 VPVFVLQVYDRVVFH
-52 AGIETLKGLVIGVI
+52 AGIETLQGLVIGVI
-66 LVLIFDY
+66 LVLVFDY
-73 TLRQARSKVMQRI
+73 TLRQTRSKIMQRV
-86 ALKID
+86 ALRID

-146 VLFLGLILTIALP
+146 VLFLALILTLALP

-167 LPCFL
+167 LPAFL

-179 NVMNSANQEERKTT
+179 NVMNSANQQERKTT

-220 HTWED
+220 ETWEE

-244 TNLGQT
+244 TNLGMT

-265 AIINQDMTMGSLIA
+265 AIINQELTMGALIA

-292 QLVGSWRS
+292 QLVGSWRA
-300 FAGFKQSVERLGQL
+300 FAGFRQSVERLGAL
-314 FELPIERQKS
+314 FDLPIERQTS
-324 SVKMER
+324 EVKMNR
-330 PLGHI
+330 PSGEI
-335 SLDKVTFAYDEK
+335 ALDKVSFSYSEDLD
-347 SAPVVNGV
+347 PVVDGV
-355 SFNLKPGALTALVGR
+355 SFTLKPGALTALVGR

-375 TTLVKL
+375 TTLIKL
-381 IQGLYIPQS
+381 IQGLYIPQN
-390 GRVLLDKADIQQFTR
+390 GRVLLDRADIKQFTR
-405 YELAS
+405 HELAN
-410 WIGYV
+410 WVGYV

-432 SRPEATDEEIVAA
+432 ARPLATDEEIIAA
-445 CQATGVHETIID
+445 CEATGVHETIID
-457 LPNGYG
+457 LPEGYG

-515 GKLAQDHTII
+515 AKLSKDHTII

-532 LLAACTNMIVMD
+532 LLGACTNMIVMD
-544 HGQIA
+544 HGRIA

-562 AGAKATKEKE
+562 QNAQAGKK
-572 NASNKA
+572 
-578 TAVAQPQ
+578 
-585 PKQIAKP
+585 
-592 GTVPPVATTKAAPP
+592 
-606 APTKQAAAPTTQQ
+606 
-619 PRPAVQKPQAPT
+619 
-631 TASRPVAKPQAK
+631 
-643 APPLAQPRPQPAKK
+643 PQPAPQKPEAQPVK
-657 PTPDLPLQVKRDK
+657 TPTPSPALPLEVKEGQ